1 MHPMVSATLLVI
13 IYLSFISLG
22 LPDAVLG
29 SACPLMS
36 ADLAAPLWGAGLI
49 QMTVSGGTVISSLNA
64 ARMIRR
70 FGTGKLTAVSVA
82 LTAVALLGFS
92 LAKNYLWLVLM
103 AVPLGLGAGA
113 VDSALNNYVALHCK
127 PWHMSW
133 LHCCWGVG
141 TITGPIVLSNLLKSG
156 MPWSRGYVTIG
167 AMQAVLCA
175 VLFATL
181 SQWKR
186 GAVQEEE
193 ESAKVLTAAQV
204 LALPGAKQGML
215 TFLCYCA
222 VEQLVLLWASTY
234 MVEVRGVSEIQ
245 AASWGALYCLGITA
259 GRGLSGFMTMK
270 FTPRQMVNISKAV
283 MLAGAA
289 LLFVPSTTVMVGA
302 LVIFGLGCAPV
313 YPNIIQDTPVN
324 YGEEN
329 SQAAV
334 GVQMASA
341 YVGTTF
347 VPTVFGVMA
356 NALGYGVMPVAVLAI
371 TLAMCALHGA
381 QMRIVDARRK
391 A

>member
-1 MHPMVSATLLVI
+1 MVSVTLLII
-13 IYLSFISLG
+13 IYVSFISLG

-29 SACPLMS
+29 SAWPLMS
-36 ADLAAPLWGAGLI
+36 ADLSAPLWGAGLI
-49 QMTVSGGTVISSLNA
+49 QMTVSFGTVISSLNA
-64 ARMIRR
+64 ARLIRR
-70 FGTGKLTAVSVA
+70 FGTGRLTALSVA
-82 LTAVALLGFS
+82 MTAVALLGFS
-92 LAKNYLWLVLM
+92 IAKNYLWLVLM

-133 LHCCWGVG
+133 LHCFWGVG
-141 TITGPIVLSNLLKSG
+141 TITGPIVLSNLLRNG
-156 MPWSRGYVTIG
+156 MPWSKGYVTIG
-167 AMQAVLCA
+167 LMQAVLCA

-181 SQWKR
+181 SQWKH
-186 GAVQEEE
+186 GGGQEEE
-193 ESAKVLTAAQV
+193 KGAKVLTTAQV
-204 LALPGAKQGML
+204 FALPGAKPGML

-234 MVEVRGVSEIQ
+234 MVEVRGVNPIQ
-245 AASWGALYCLGITA
+245 AASWGALFCMGITV

-270 FTPRQMVNISKAV
+270 FSPRQMVSISKAV
-283 MLAGAA
+283 MLVGAA
-289 LLFVPSTTVMVGA
+289 LLFVPSTPVMVCA

-313 YPNIIQDTPVN
+313 YPNIIQDTPIN

-329 SQAAV
+329 SQAAI

-347 VPTVFGVMA
+347 VPTVFGAVA